1 MPTFDICAGKAT
13 GNVTAGEIEQA
24 NMVIDPLGVA
34 PNLPFGHLHAVWVEF
49 REGHGGLV
57 RLCTCL
63 SLWGRIL
70 LESS

>member
-34 PNLPFGHLHAVWVEF
+34 PNLPFGHLHAV
-49 REGHGGLV
+49 
-57 RLCTCL
+57 
-63 SLWGRIL
+63 
-70 LESS
+70 